1 MTYNRVALL
10 GALVLLAACSQS
22 TSSAPA
28 SPTTFAGSPVPAQ
41 VQGDWVMQVQEA
53 AAIAGNQCPTPL
65 AVATCMFKLT
75 ITPTTYEWTTNVAG
89 FSGGGGDV
97 LVNGNEMD
105 FFNGDQ
111 CGEQLPGGI
120 GRYGWMLSNG
130 TLSFKALNSDS
141 CPRQPFLANQIYDR
155 SA

>member
-1 MTYNRVALL
+1 MTHYRAAVL

-22 TSSAPA
+22 TSSATTSPA
-28 SPTTFAGSPVPAQ
+28 LFAGSPVPARL
-41 VQGDWVMQVQEA
+41 QGDWVMQVQEA
-53 AAIAGNQCPTPL
+53 DAVAGGHCPRPL
-65 AVATCMFKLT
+65 AVATCTFKLT
-75 ITPTTYEWTTNVAG
+75 LTPTTYEWTTNVAG

-111 CGEQLPGGI
+111 CGEPLPGGI
-120 GRYGWMLSNG
+120 GRYGWTLSNG
-130 TLSFKALNSDS
+130 TLRFKSLNYDS